1 MFPKLPNLNRR
12 LNPRSSDIIPRRLSF
27 GFPAFQVPGIVRV
40 LSGFILMHFSAASAQ
55 LAVPPPTRELRGS
68 WIATV
73 HNINWPSRT
82 GLTVAQQQEELRR
95 MIQSAHDHG
104 LNCLIFQVRPACD
117 ALYESKIEPWSCY
130 LSGLMGLAPSPK
142 WDPLE
147 FAINEAHQH
156 GMELHAWFNPF
167 RAQAGNRFAP
177 SVNHVRR
184 EHPEWTV
191 KYGADWWVNP
201 GLPEVRQRVLD
212 VILDVTR
219 RYDVDG
225 IHMDD
230 YFYPYPVNGRDGKAV
245 PFDDAGTYALY
256 KSGGGMLELTAW
268 RRQNVDQV
276 VQGAYEGIKAIK
288 RSVKFGISPF
298 GLWRPNHPAGTG
310 GGLDPYEHLGAD
322 SRGWLQKG
330 WIDYLTPQLYWTID
344 RPKLGF
350 ATYFDWWLGENT
362 QGRHIW
368 PGMNTSKVG
377 DDRRAGEILAQISVL
392 RTRQVQM
399 PPGHFHWNFG
409 ALDKDLGKVGTLTL
423 ERAYNLHTILPA
435 SPWLSNVTLPA
446 PLVEKIAG
454 GKRVRWNFTDLRWDS
469 SGRWWVVQAL
479 IEGKWQTV
487 EIAFHDR
494 HEMDWPEKAA
504 AVAVRA
510 AGRAWEIGPA
520 GIVVR

>member
-1 MFPKLPNLNRR
+1 MIASLNHR
-12 LNPRSSDIIPRRLSF
+12 LNQRLNELNSCGLGLGFLASQVRRFLFIFSLIILAHF
-27 GFPAFQVPGIVRV
+27 DFAPAQIPVSLP
-40 LSGFILMHFSAASAQ
+40 A
-55 LAVPPPTRELRGS
+55 RELRGS

-73 HNINWPSRT
+73 HNINWPSLP
-82 GLTVAQQQEELRR
+82 GLTVEQQQVELKR

-104 LNCLIFQVRPACD
+104 LNCLIFQVRPAGD
-117 ALYESKIEPWSCY
+117 ALYESQIEPWSCY
-130 LSGLMGLAPSPK
+130 LSGLMSMPPSPK
-142 WDPLE
+142 WDPLT
-147 FAINEAHQH
+147 FAIDEAHKH
-156 GMELHAWFNPF
+156 GMELHAWFNPY
-167 RAQAGNRFAP
+167 RALAGDRFAP
-177 SVNHVRR
+177 SANHVRR
-184 EHPEWTV
+184 QHPEWTI
-191 KYGADWWVNP
+191 KYGRDWWMNP
-201 GLPEVRQRVLD
+201 GLPEVRQRALD

-230 YFYPYPVNGRDGKAV
+230 YFYPYPVNGKDGKAI
-245 PFDDAGTYALY
+245 PFDDADTYSLY
-256 KSGGGMLELTAW
+256 KSGGGSLELTAW

-276 VQGAYEGIKAIK
+276 VQAAYQGIKAIK

-298 GLWRPNHPAGTG
+298 GLWRPNYPVGTG

-330 WIDYLTPQLYWTID
+330 WVDYLTPQLYWTID

-362 QGRHIW
+362 LGRHIW
-368 PGMNTSKVG
+368 PGMNTSNVG
-377 DDRRAGEILAQISVL
+377 NDRRAGEILAQISVL
-392 RTRQVQM
+392 RARQQQM

-409 ALDKDLGKVGTLTL
+409 ALDKNLGKVGTLTL

-435 SPWLSNVTLPA
+435 SPWLSNVVLPA
-446 PLVEKIAG
+446 PLVEKIAE
-454 GKRVRWNFTDLRWDS
+454 GKRVRWNFPDLRWAGYS
-469 SGRWWVVQAL
+469 RWWVIQAL

-487 EIAFHDR
+487 EVAFHDR

-510 AGRAWEIGPA
+510 AGRAWEVGPA
-520 GIVVR
+520 GVVTR